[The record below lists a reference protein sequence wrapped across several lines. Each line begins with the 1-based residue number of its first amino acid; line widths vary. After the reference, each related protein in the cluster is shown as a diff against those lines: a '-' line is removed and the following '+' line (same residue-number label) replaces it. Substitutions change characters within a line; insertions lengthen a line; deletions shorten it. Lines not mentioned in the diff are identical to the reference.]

1 VEAFVKAIL
10 LIFSL
15 LLGVTAA
22 LAQDPKQQL
31 NEQMWEAVRRGDAA
45 EVTALLDKGAD
56 VNAKFRYGATALFKA
71 AERGHVEVAKILLAR
86 GADVTVKDTFYGATA
101 MTWALD
107 NGHIEIV
114 RLLLEKDA
122 SSVEDVLQNGVSE
135 GNVALVEMALAKGGA
150 KPETLTAAL
159 ASVADDKDKAAIA
172 DALKKAGAKPPLE
185 LDAAVLGSYVGRYK
199 PEQGNELIFTVKD
212 RKLFAMF
219 GNQGPFAMMAIDKT
233 TFRPVEF
240 GGITITF
247 TVEGDKASGLTMKQ
261 GPTTTVFKKQ

>member
-122 SSVEDVLQNGVSE
+122 SSVEDVLQNGVCE

>member
-1 VEAFVKAIL
+1 MKAIL

-107 NGHIEIV
+107 NEHIEIV

-199 PEQGNELIFTVKD
+199 PEQGNELTFTVKD

>member
-1 VEAFVKAIL
+1 VKAIL

-107 NGHIEIV
+107 NEHIEIV

>member
-107 NGHIEIV
+107 NEHIEIV

>member
-1 VEAFVKAIL
+1 VKAIL

-45 EVTALLDKGAD
+45 DVTALLDKGAD

-135 GNVALVEMALAKGGA
+135 RNVALVEMALAKGGA

-185 LDAAVLGSYVGRYK
+185 LDAAVLGSYVGHYK
-199 PEQGNELIFTVKD
+199 PEQGNELTFTVKD

-219 GNQGPFAMMAIDKT
+219 GNQGTFAMMAIDQT

-240 GGITITF
+240 GGVTVTF
-247 TVEGDKASGLTMKQ
+247 TVEGDKVSGLTMKQ

>member
-1 VEAFVKAIL
+1 VKAIL